1 MSVNAIETM
10 VEWIENNIMNH
21 VTLSEMSHVVGYS
34 PYYCS
39 VKFHEVVGITFKQYV
54 AKRRMSLAAEDVIKT
69 DKKFLDIALTYGFS
83 SQEAFTR
90 AFSSEY
96 GCTPY
101 QFRKKAPDSIAP
113 PNEEQGVI
121 KWRKS

>member
-21 VTLSEMSHVVGYS
+21 LTLAEMSEVVGYS

-39 VKFHEVVGITFKQYV
+39 VKFHETVGITFKQYV
-54 AKRRMSLAAEDVIKT
+54 AKRRMSLAYEEVVET
-69 DKKFLDIALTYGFS
+69 NLRFLDIALKYGFS

-90 AFSSEY
+90 AFANEY

-101 QFRKKAPDSIAP
+101 QFRKQSPGSISP
-113 PNEEQGVI
+113 PKKEQGVL
-121 KWRKS
+121 KWKKN

>member
-21 VTLSEMSHVVGYS
+21 PTLSEMSDVVGYS

-39 VKFHEVVGITFKQYV
+39 VKFHEIVGITFKQYI
-54 AKRRMSLAAEDVIKT
+54 ARRRMNLASEDVIKT
-69 DKKFLDIALTYGFS
+69 DVKFLDIALKYGFS

-90 AFSSEY
+90 AFTSEY

-101 QFRKKAPDSIAP
+101 QFRKKTPAIIPP
-113 PNEEQGVI
+113 PNEEQGVL
-121 KWRKS
+121 KWRKE